1 MDILEILYILVTY
14 EISDIYNIFDKVW
27 RCIRKLAHFGQID
40 NSGHICIFRH
50 SSNFGCIDLWKSF
63 SHFGH
68 FGHIHHIWHN
78 IGHVWPIGNFGN
90 ICCLVIMQILD
101 MHFIIDISYIV
112 DLISLKKITY
122 TFTLFPEQLVKKQ
135 TSYTI
140 KKNHITEALF
150 CHNLVFFYFTISSN
164 FLSQ

>member
-63 SHFGH
+63 SNFGH
-68 FGHIHHIWHN
+68 FGHIHHIWH
-78 IGHVWPIGNFGN
+78 
-90 ICCLVIMQILD
+90 
-101 MHFIIDISYIV
+101 
-112 DLISLKKITY
+112 K
-122 TFTLFPEQLVKKQ
+122 E
-135 TSYTI
+135 
-140 KKNHITEALF
+140 NHIHIHPVSRAASQKTNILYYKKKSYHRGF
-150 CHNLVFFYFTISSN
+150 V
-164 FLSQ
+164 LSQFSFFLFYNFQQLLIPVTGLTILHFGG